1 MSKPASATSDTGTS
15 RMDRRRER
23 TRQQLMQ
30 AAIELVLQKGADET
44 AIDEITDKADV
55 GRRTFYNHFDNKEDC
70 VKAAI
75 TERFGR
81 YAAES
86 VLVAEKHDDP
96 AVVLT
101 VSALAVFNRIA
112 TDPITA
118 QLASLP
124 RLLIDAT
131 QDSQRDFI
139 MRTLLKGYEQGRFAS
154 PLPLEALDA
163 LVSWGFIGL
172 VLEEITTLGTQD
184 RSAVWAHYLLHILGI
199 EQEEITSI
207 IAAARNTPLP

>member
-1 MSKPASATSDTGTS
+1 MSKPASATSDTSTS

-44 AIDEITDKADV
+44 AIDEVTDKADV

-199 EQEEITSI
+199 EQEEIASI